1 MSIPPQGGDNKNHS
15 KEQKKM
21 TYTVDFADERLIPN
35 DLLKL
40 YEKQYSRQEAADEL
54 GISTRT
60 LSRYLSFASELIP
73 DLQVYIDEGGTLNR
87 RKFESSHLE
96 YLREVSDLL
105 KSFSKDRVIQ
115 ILTRKYNQNE
125 Q

>member
-1 MSIPPQGGDNKNHS
+1 
-15 KEQKKM
+15 M
-21 TYTVDFADERLIPN
+21 TYTVDFTDERLIPN
-35 DLLKL
+35 DLISL
-40 YEKQYSRQEAADEL
+40 YEKQYTREEVAKEL

-73 DLQVYIDEGGTLNR
+73 DLQIYICEDGSLNR

-115 ILTRKYNQNE
+115 ILTRKYSHE
-125 Q
+125 